1 MKSLKCLFNIGSA
14 PFKYGMH
21 VLAAVI
27 ILMLVFFLPQTR
39 GSSWLYW
46 TVALLSLAIVFQ
58 LGFSGVIS
66 EAQECAKPSE
76 PENLPWQDNST
87 LWYRD
92 PFFAILV
99 LAGLLY
105 GLCVFLE
112 GSGNVADKIFC
123 FDPKQILPTQKPL
136 EILVRVLSFLPVIG
150 FVYYFFFIVVKKG
163 EVVKPLRSRLHSFER
178 PLAIYFS
185 AVFIPFVLYGIFGS
199 KLLDAR
205 FDATAPWWE
214 NCLCL
219 LKKCM
224 CFRLLP
230 LIMLFAIGY
239 LFVWR
244 LQGGLFL
251 KKKEYDQMM
260 QIWQSKK

>member
-1 MKSLKCLFNIGSA
+1 MIVLLQNLNKNKIITKRNEVAKMFVQHGSA

-27 ILMLVFFLPQTR
+27 VLMLVFFLPQTR

-66 EAQECAKPSE
+66 EAQKCAKPSE

-105 GLCVFLE
+105 GLC
-112 GSGNVADKIFC
+112 
-123 FDPKQILPTQKPL
+123 
-136 EILVRVLSFLPVIG
+136 
-150 FVYYFFFIVVKKG
+150 
-163 EVVKPLRSRLHSFER
+163 
-178 PLAIYFS
+178 
-185 AVFIPFVLYGIFGS
+185 
-199 KLLDAR
+199 
-205 FDATAPWWE
+205 
-214 NCLCL
+214 
-219 LKKCM
+219 
-224 CFRLLP
+224 
-230 LIMLFAIGY
+230 LF
-239 LFVWR
+239 
-244 LQGGLFL
+244 
-251 KKKEYDQMM
+251 
-260 QIWQSKK
+260 